1 MVAEVAEVSSQDSSD
16 IVDHGLPGLALDMP
30 VECTLQMKSVD
41 QELGVDAWEVVAY
54 SDSSSAQGG
63 RTCCPCCSAGRHWTT
78 EMTCLVRW

>member
-1 MVAEVAEVSSQDSSD
+1 MRILTEQKMVTWHLLAVAYQMVAEVAEVSSQDSSD

-41 QELGVDAWEVVAY
+41 QELGVDAWEVVAC

-63 RTCCPCCSAGRHWTT
+63 
-78 EMTCLVRW
+78 

>member
-1 MVAEVAEVSSQDSSD
+1 MRILTEQTMVTWDLPAVAYQMVAEVAEVSSQDSSD

-41 QELGVDAWEVVAY
+41 QELGVDAWEVVAC

-63 RTCCPCCSAGRHWTT
+63 
-78 EMTCLVRW
+78 

>member
-1 MVAEVAEVSSQDSSD
+1 MRTLTEQTMVTWHLPAVAYQMVAEVAEVSSQDSSD

-41 QELGVDAWEVVAY
+41 QELGVDAWEVVAC

-63 RTCCPCCSAGRHWTT
+63 
-78 EMTCLVRW
+78 